1 LALKVYIG
9 YFIGYKST
17 NIYKVWIFYKKKVVS
32 VQDMIFNEEIF
43 FDSKSI
49 KIIIE
54 LMTVLDEVVDLVEV

>member
-1 LALKVYIG
+1 MALKVYIG